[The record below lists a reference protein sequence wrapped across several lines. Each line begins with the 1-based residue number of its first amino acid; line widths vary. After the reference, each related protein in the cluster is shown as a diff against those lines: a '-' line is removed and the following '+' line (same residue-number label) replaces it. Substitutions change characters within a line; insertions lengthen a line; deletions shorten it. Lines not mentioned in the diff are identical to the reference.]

1 MNTIKL
7 IIDGK
12 GVSVPEG
19 STILEAARAA
29 GAEIPTLCAME
40 GLKPKAACRL
50 CQVLVEGEEKTQLA
64 CAVKAQEGMRVTT
77 DSPELF
83 AARKALLQE
92 MFRQH
97 TVDCH
102 HCLRIGSTKAE
113 HFDPKFCESCFFC
126 DCVRDGFCELQS
138 LALRFG
144 VDKLPFEIRE
154 HDFGMDCSTGSVI
167 RNMDKCVKC
176 RRCVEVCQG
185 QGVGILALRKTEKGQ
200 IVAAKTDLRT
210 DGCVRCGRCVEVCPT
225 GALFMAEHKDE
236 IVYRAHSYDTRT
248 VALLCP
254 DVVEP
259 LEKLYGESFRFEQ
272 VAAALKKIG
281 VDHVLDGRGAQALSR
296 DQAEALLEKRLPEG
310 GLLLSCD
317 HAARTFLE
325 SRYPQM
331 QTRFAFY
338 DSPMKVFSDYAR
350 EVFPGAKLLFVGK
363 ENGCGAEAAET
374 GEVDWFVNER
384 ELYRIFLRTGGA
396 PARRL
401 PLETEQLPR
410 AKGGGK
416 YAALLEGKG
425 WSLRGEPEE
434 IRLESEGRE
443 YRALLCRNLLQ
454 AKKALD
460 GEERWDLIRILA

>member
-1 MNTIKL
+1 M
-7 IIDGK
+7 
-12 GVSVPEG
+12 
-19 STILEAARAA
+19 
-29 GAEIPTLCAME
+29 
-40 GLKPKAACRL
+40 
-50 CQVLVEGEEKTQLA
+50 
-64 CAVKAQEGMRVTT
+64 
-77 DSPELF
+77 
-83 AARKALLQE
+83 
-92 MFRQH
+92 
-97 TVDCH
+97 
-102 HCLRIGSTKAE
+102 
-113 HFDPKFCESCFFC
+113 
-126 DCVRDGFCELQS
+126 
-138 LALRFG
+138 
-144 VDKLPFEIRE
+144 
-154 HDFGMDCSTGSVI
+154 
-167 RNMDKCVKC
+167 
-176 RRCVEVCQG
+176 
-185 QGVGILALRKTEKGQ
+185 
-200 IVAAKTDLRT
+200 
-210 DGCVRCGRCVEVCPT
+210 
-225 GALFMAEHKDE
+225 
-236 IVYRAHSYDTRT
+236 
-248 VALLCP
+248 
-254 DVVEP
+254 
-259 LEKLYGESFRFEQ
+259 
-272 VAAALKKIG
+272 AAALKKIG
-281 VDHVLDGRGAQALSR
+281 VDHVLDGRGAKALSR